1 MSALFD
7 ERGVML
13 IPNWLELV
21 AELGAAIG
29 VIVVVRYFLAF
40 LGDERKAHA
49 AERKATSK
57 AFLDQLTALD
67 EERKKRHEAQVE
79 LLQRNARE
87 MRELLAT
94 LGQERRE
101 LQREANQAMREN
113 SEVLGRTKA
122 VLDRALAELGSS
134 HSETP
139 T

>member
-1 MSALFD
+1 MSALLD

-40 LGDERKAHA
+40 LSEERKAHA

-57 AFLDQLTALD
+57 AFLEQLTALD

-101 LQREANQAMREN
+101 LQREATQAMRQN

-134 HSETP
+134 ASETP